1 MVVGAKLRSAQAM
14 PETKLGFGVLIP
26 NIFNFKKKKKK
37 KKKKKSIVS
46 EKHKPGDQHLN
57 LSKSAEEKT
66 RTGDVR
72 KWWRTFK
79 RSNLP
84 QNLGQ

>member
-1 MVVGAKLRSAQAM
+1 MVVGAKLGSAQAM
-14 PETKLGFGVLIP
+14 PETKLGCLALRAD
-26 NIFNFKKKKKK
+26 KELRERE
-37 KKKKKSIVS
+37 KKKKSIVS

-57 LSKSAEEKT
+57 LSKSAEEKA
-66 RTGDVR
+66 RTGDVG